1 MKSRILITPLVAV
14 ALSCA
19 FLIVSA
25 QQSDD
30 EVRGAFISTRPKTTN
45 ANAPVRRHRPPPRNT
60 NTSSRTTGN
69 SNNEKNANSDKS
81 IDWSKVKIGDPK
93 VIKHDASQAI
103 ALGYTMF
110 MRDVNGRAVRIDP
123 TREFHNGDRIRISLE
138 PNIDGYLYVFHTEGD
153 GQPEMIFPDARL
165 EAGENWVEAHVPMDV
180 PSTVETD
187 ERLRWFQFYGN
198 PATEHLFVVVT
209 RE

>member
-1 MKSRILITPLVAV
+1 MKSRILITPLVAA

-45 ANAPVRRHRPPPRNT
+45 ANAPVRRHRPPPRTT
-60 NTSSRTTGN
+60 NTSSRTTSN

-93 VIKHDASQAI
+93 VIKHDASQA
-103 ALGYTMF
+103 
-110 MRDVNGRAVRIDP
+110 
-123 TREFHNGDRIRISLE
+123 
-138 PNIDGYLYVFHTEGD
+138 
-153 GQPEMIFPDARL
+153 
-165 EAGENWVEAHVPMDV
+165 
-180 PSTVETD
+180 
-187 ERLRWFQFYGN
+187 
-198 PATEHLFVVVT
+198 
-209 RE
+209 